1 MNPLL
6 EQKLQEL
13 EQAEKYACWYLV
25 KQPTAFDGLC
35 YLVRFL
41 KDYQKAGAVGN
52 LQEFISRSIAALH
65 GEKPEVEIS
74 DNYRALRVA
83 AFFGLL
89 RLNGS
94 KYETA
99 EATETFWEITARC
112 GGDYERTEL
121 YRDIIQRQ
129 IEKLYIS
136 SPIDEACDS
145 VRRGFRLY
153 PVMLLYKVLLELG
166 RSTGAYAISMAEYR
180 YLVATTRTYGGF
192 LDTLVLIRLMR
203 EDPAAP
209 AAFEKYWKKFDN
221 RMIQALKQL
230 PTLRVDRERIVLRP
244 ERIGEAAEKVYRYEQ
259 DPADSHTADYEAFLA
274 STRPLLP
281 EEAEEESWEEPESA
295 PERVAGGG
303 NILLYGVPG
312 AGKSWLIARD
322 YCADEARMERLVFHP
337 DYTYGD
343 FVGQILPDAQEG
355 QVRYRFQPG
364 PFTRLLRRA
373 EEDPC
378 HAYYLVIEEL
388 NRGNAPA
395 VFGEIFQLL
404 DRDDRGASIYGITQA
419 DIAGEVYGDKE
430 RKVRI
435 PSNMTLLATM
445 NTSDQNVF
453 PLDTAFQRR
462 WSMRMVENTFDGH
475 PYADVPVLDTGV
487 PWRRFC
493 QVVNGAIAAGSG
505 LLSSEDKRLGVY
517 FVRREELRYDAA
529 AMDESAPAA
538 ERLRAQRQNSRFGE
552 KVLKYLWDDA
562 FKLSREE
569 LFDTDTFHTLEAV
582 LRRFCGLDSG
592 RAAGTERLTVFRAEI
607 ASALLGRAEQDG

>member
-180 YLVATTRTYGGF
+180 YLVATTKTNTQGMYLFGG
-192 LDTLVLIRLMR
+192 V
-203 EDPAAP
+203 
-209 AAFEKYWKKFDN
+209 
-221 RMIQALKQL
+221 
-230 PTLRVDRERIVLRP
+230 
-244 ERIGEAAEKVYRYEQ
+244 
-259 DPADSHTADYEAFLA
+259 
-274 STRPLLP
+274 
-281 EEAEEESWEEPESA
+281 
-295 PERVAGGG
+295 VAG
-303 NILLYGVPG
+303 
-312 AGKSWLIARD
+312 
-322 YCADEARMERLVFHP
+322 
-337 DYTYGD
+337 
-343 FVGQILPDAQEG
+343 Q
-355 QVRYRFQPG
+355 
-364 PFTRLLRRA
+364 
-373 EEDPC
+373 
-378 HAYYLVIEEL
+378 YLVK
-388 NRGNAPA
+388 A
-395 VFGEIFQLL
+395 
-404 DRDDRGASIYGITQA
+404 
-419 DIAGEVYGDKE
+419 
-430 RKVRI
+430 KV
-435 PSNMTLLATM
+435 S
-445 NTSDQNVF
+445 Q
-453 PLDTAFQRR
+453 
-462 WSMRMVENTFDGH
+462 
-475 PYADVPVLDTGV
+475 
-487 PWRRFC
+487 
-493 QVVNGAIAAGSG
+493 
-505 LLSSEDKRLGVY
+505 
-517 FVRREELRYDAA
+517 
-529 AMDESAPAA
+529 
-538 ERLRAQRQNSRFGE
+538 
-552 KVLKYLWDDA
+552 
-562 FKLSREE
+562 
-569 LFDTDTFHTLEAV
+569 
-582 LRRFCGLDSG
+582 
-592 RAAGTERLTVFRAEI
+592 
-607 ASALLGRAEQDG
+607 